1 MMKKFLIRLFLTFVL
16 FSGTNV
22 ASSETISLATVDW
35 PPIYGTELPENGFF
49 AALSREVCK
58 RAGYELEIA
67 FVPWKR
73 AVELA
78 KRGKFDGILG
88 AYYSDE
94 RAKYFNYPD
103 PVVSNDEVFVQKKGQ
118 GITYTVVDDL
128 KKFKIGGL
136 RGSAQLEELEKM
148 GFTVEA
154 TTDDIM
160 SIKKLSANRIDL
172 MIIGK
177 AFLLY
182 TLKNSEEMHQYKEAF
197 EILEPPYKSYELY
210 CPISK
215 KIENSE
221 KIVEQFNAALQS
233 MKGDG
238 TYQSTMERFG
248 MQ

>member
-1 MMKKFLIRLFLTFVL
+1 MKKLLISLFLIFVL
-16 FSGTNV
+16 FYVTNV

-35 PPIYGTELPENGFF
+35 PPIYGKNLPENGFF
-49 AALSREVCK
+49 AALSREAFK

-78 KRGKFDGILG
+78 KRGKFHGILG

-94 RAKYFNYPD
+94 RAKYFHYPD
-103 PVVSNDEVFVQKKGQ
+103 PVATNDEVFVQKKGQ
-118 GITYTVVDDL
+118 GITYTAVEDL
-128 KKFKIGGL
+128 KKYKIGGL
-136 RGSAQLEELEKM
+136 RGSAQIEELEKM
-148 GFTVEA
+148 GFNIEA

-160 SIKKLSANRIDL
+160 SIKKLNAGRVDL
-172 MIIGK
+172 MIVGK

-182 TLKNSEEMHQYKEAF
+182 TLKNSEEMRQYQEAF

-221 KIVEQFNAALQS
+221 KIVEQFNAALQA
-233 MKGDG
+233 MKDDG
-238 TYQSTMERFG
+238 TYQGIMERFG